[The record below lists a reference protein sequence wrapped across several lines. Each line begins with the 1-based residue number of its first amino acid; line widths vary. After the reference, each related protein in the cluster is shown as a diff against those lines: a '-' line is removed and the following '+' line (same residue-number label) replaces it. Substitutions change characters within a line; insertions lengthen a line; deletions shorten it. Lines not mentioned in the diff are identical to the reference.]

1 MSLHSFYVDNI
12 CFYQPLSCVKNM
24 YYMDLDLYRYFI
36 GRADQSV
43 NEQVMVRRVDQ
54 QLRVTRIMLACPSP
68 YDLPERQKNLASYM
82 LNYLSM
88 MVAISSVFLTIS
100 GTPESLEK
108 KAQLWKELSEGD
120 PRLYRRMKLF
130 SVSAFTNLP
139 GGLGNHLTVLLYR
152 GVQKI
157 YKFN

>member
-1 MSLHSFYVDNI
+1 
-12 CFYQPLSCVKNM
+12 
-24 YYMDLDLYRYFI
+24 
-36 GRADQSV
+36 
-43 NEQVMVRRVDQ
+43 
-54 QLRVTRIMLACPSP
+54 
-68 YDLPERQKNLASYM
+68 M

>member
-1 MSLHSFYVDNI
+1 
-12 CFYQPLSCVKNM
+12 
-24 YYMDLDLYRYFI
+24 
-36 GRADQSV
+36 
-43 NEQVMVRRVDQ
+43 
-54 QLRVTRIMLACPSP
+54 MLACPSP